1 MGKNKLP
8 LPLGEG
14 WGEGQTHPMP
24 KPNNPRYIVGLAR
37 QLRQRQTP
45 TEEILWARLRNRKL
59 GGAKFRRQ
67 HPLGRYVPDFYCHEA
82 SLAVE
87 LEGRIHDQAHQR
99 EYDAVRRET
108 IEQLGVRILV
118 FKNEQVTEDLEGVL
132 AQILR
137 AIMSQQKETK
147 S

>member
-1 MGKNKLP
+1 
-8 LPLGEG
+8 
-14 WGEGQTHPMP
+14 MP
-24 KPNNPRYIVGLAR
+24 KPNYPSYIVGLAR
-37 QLRQRQTP
+37 QLRQRPTP
-45 TEEILWARLRNRKL
+45 TEEILWTRLRNRKL

-87 LEGRIHDQAHQR
+87 LEGRIHDQAYQR
-99 EYDAVRRET
+99 EYDAVRREA

>member
-1 MGKNKLP
+1 MDPVSETENWAVPSFGDSIR
-8 LPLGEG
+8 
-14 WGEGQTHPMP
+14 WVAT
-24 KPNNPRYIVGLAR
+24 Y
-37 QLRQRQTP
+37 P
-45 TEEILWARLRNRKL
+45 TSIAT
-59 GGAKFRRQ
+59 RR
-67 HPLGRYVPDFYCHEA
+67 

-99 EYDAVRRET
+99 EYDAVRREA

-137 AIMSQQKETK
+137 AIMSQQKERK